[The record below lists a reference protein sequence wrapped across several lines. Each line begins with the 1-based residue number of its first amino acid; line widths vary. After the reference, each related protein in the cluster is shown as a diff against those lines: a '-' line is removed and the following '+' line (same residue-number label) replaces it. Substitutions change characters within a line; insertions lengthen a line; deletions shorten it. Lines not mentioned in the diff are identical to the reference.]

1 MAQSSRTLLS
11 GVLEERNG
19 RYYLT
24 CGWIDR
30 GASSRVRRST
40 EPVGIRRP
48 ERFLQGPTDG
58 CSDRTGATAAPHPK
72 LRKQQPLPDNP
83 ASPRF
88 SLRSMQRVPP

>member
-24 CGWIDR
+24 SG
-30 GASSRVRRST
+30 GLTAELVVGSARST